1 MKREKRKTKRALGIF
16 VVVFLTVCGFSLA
29 KSQMNATAEGRNYVE
44 VGSEKKL
51 YDTIAGLSR
60 GIFSSSNSGDG
71 VFTLEEHSDEQYPVH
86 FFRGNRFAV
95 YNHVRFAGF
104 CWMAV
109 RTTTNGGVKLI
120 YNGTPFNDGR
130 CPDGTRQDRS
140 RIGVSAW
147 NSDYLGIE
155 KVGYMYGDGD
165 GIPTESIRDHLYFTR
180 NREVYGHDVEWDGT
194 KYTLVDT
201 ITVGYINS
209 TSNLLSI
216 ELKPFATH
224 HYTCGSTN
232 TTCTQVYYLYNAG
245 GEAKVLSNGQK
256 YDVIREKMFSGYN
269 HNSLVKTMVDNW
281 YAANMRGY
289 TSQLEDAV
297 YCSDRTLMSGPFASN
312 DGPLMGN
319 SSWEPT
325 GLFASK
331 WRGNSSYSIDCPN
344 VRDAFTVSSANGNGK
359 LTYPV
364 ALLTMDEA
372 RLAGTSIAYGYLS
385 MSTQSS
391 SSSTTHSWSMS
402 PYTVINASS
411 RGTVYMIA
419 RTGQGADFSAAT
431 YTETGSVRPVVTV
444 NKDALVY
451 CGSGTT
457 YEPYALADEYCDH
470 VYVQDDDMYKALR
483 DCDLEKCP
491 ELKKDAFFDDEEQ
504 MIRLPAISHVYD
516 LNLDN
521 SNLKD
526 VSDLVVFEK
535 LRNLS
540 LRNNHIED
548 ISPLVSFTNLE
559 STIQL
564 AGNNIWDT
572 DPISDICAARVDHF
586 YDSWWDMEFTP
597 EPCADGSYD
606 GALNLAFDWITSQ
619 KLEDYYEEETYELPS
634 TMLVARYLTEMVFDY
649 QPVEDENACNPEI
662 EWCPEPYYRYDYD
675 DEITPAIDI
684 AQYFDD
690 SIKPKDLLYIKN
702 ATLETGDDFDTL
714 HMSDLSKEVVL
725 SYRISWKKLFGS
737 NWDTM
742 DANMKADIISRTG
755 GNGEYWEIAT
765 IMLHPTHE
773 PVPESPQTVDNII
786 TGVIGLAT
794 TLFGGFVV
802 FRSVAKRR

>member
-1 MKREKRKTKRALGIF
+1 MKREKQKSKKVWCAFWVTLFA
-16 VVVFLTVCGFSLA
+16 VCGYCLITNQKQA
-29 KSQMNATAEGRNYVE
+29 IADERNYKE

-51 YDTIAGLSR
+51 YDTMAGLSK
-60 GIFSSSNSGDG
+60 GKFPSENSNINSLHG
-71 VFTLEEHSDEQYPVH
+71 VYTLDEHSDEQYPVH
-86 FFRGNRFAV
+86 FYSGSRIGL

-120 YNGTPFNDGR
+120 YNGTPFSDGR
-130 CPDGTRQDRS
+130 CPDGTRQDQS

-155 KVGYMYGDGD
+155 KAGYMYGDGD
-165 GIPTESIRDHLYFTR
+165 DTPVESIRDHLYFTR

-194 KYTLVDT
+194 QYTLVDT

-209 TSNLLSI
+209 TSNNLSS
-216 ELKPFATH
+216 ELQPFATH
-224 HYTCGSTN
+224 HYTCGSTS
-232 TTCTQVYYLYNAG
+232 TTCTQVYYLYNPDG
-245 GEAKVLSNGQK
+245 SAKVLSNGQK
-256 YDVIREKMFSGYN
+256 YDVIQEKMFSGYN
-269 HNSLVKTMVDNW
+269 HSSLVKTMVDNW

-297 YCSDRTLMSGPFASN
+297 YCSDRTLKTGPFVSN
-312 DGPLMGN
+312 DESIVG
-319 SSWEPT
+319 S
-325 GLFASK
+325 GLFASF
-331 WRGNSSYSIDCPN
+331 WRNSNGVYSVDCSN
-344 VRDAFTVSSANGNGK
+344 ARDAFTVSGVNGNGK

-364 ALLTMDEA
+364 GLLTMDEA

-402 PYTVINASS
+402 PYTVINSSS
-411 RGTVYMIA
+411 RGTLYMIA
-419 RTGQGADFSAAT
+419 RNGMGGDFKAAT

-457 YEPYALADEYCDH
+457 TEPYALADEYCDH
-470 VYVQDDDMYKALR
+470 IYVEDGDMYKALR

-535 LRNLS
+535 LKNLS

-586 YDSWWDMEFTP
+586 YDWWWDMEFTP

-662 EWCPEPYYRYDYD
+662 EWCYEPYYRYDYD
-675 DEITPAIDI
+675 DEITPAVDI

-702 ATLETGDDFDTL
+702 ATLETGDEFDTL

-773 PVPESPQTVDNII
+773 PVPESPQTMDNII